1 MADPVVNRIRLIPR
15 PKDFLDRNIGASG
28 ELYYSKT
35 SSTIRAYDGDT
46 RGGTE
51 IVSEANLARTTS
63 NVGIAT
69 VKQTVTVV
77 PATGSDSGNKYQIDG
92 VYRPTLELIKGYTYI
107 FDQSDQTNLYYPNA
121 EGTTLNVHPLFFS
134 ETEDGIH
141 DSAGTYYET
150 GVEYILDNEKVTRA
164 NYLKNF
170 STSTVRKTII
180 TITADT
186 PTNLYYFCQYHS
198 GMGKGIETTSPGGGS
213 ASVSVGTNAPDGPS
227 SGSIWFNSTNG
238 RLYVY
243 LQDADND
250 FWIQPSYPIPSSILD
265 LGITDGD
272 AGQVLKTDGNGNF
285 SFGQGG
291 GSLGDITATGTTLT
305 TSDSSGISFTPSV
318 TMSSDLTVENTLY
331 AESIE
336 TTSTGAPTLVSDS
349 TINLSAQDRVVINK
363 SPIHLASYTTA
374 QRDAIT
380 AINGD
385 VVYNEET
392 NKFQGYA
399 GGSWVDLH

>member
-35 SSTIRAYDGDT
+35 SSTIRAYDGET
-46 RGGTE
+46 RGGAE

-69 VKQTVTVV
+69 VKQTITVV

-92 VYRPTLELIKGYTYI
+92 VYRPSLELIKGYTYI
-107 FDQSDQTNLYYPNA
+107 FDQSDQTNLYYPNG
-121 EGTTLNVHPLFFS
+121 EGTTHNKHPLFFS

-150 GVEYILDNEKVTRA
+150 GVEYILDNEKVTRDKYIKGFA
-164 NYLKNF
+164 
-170 STSTVRKTII
+170 TSTVRRSII
-180 TITADT
+180 TVTADT

-198 GMGKGIETTSPGGGS
+198 GMGKSIETTSPGGGS
-213 ASVSVGTNAPDGPS
+213 ASVSVGSNAPDGPS

-243 LQDADND
+243 LQDANND

-265 LGITDGD
+265 LGITDGTS
-272 AGQVLKTDGNGNF
+272 GQVLKTDGNGNF
-285 SFGQGG
+285 TFGDG
-291 GSLGDITATGTTLT
+291 GSSIGDLTVTGTTLT
-305 TSDSSGISFTPSV
+305 SSDSSGITFTPAV
-318 TMSSDLTVENTLY
+318 TMQSDLTIENTLY
-331 AESIE
+331 ADSIE
-336 TTSTGAPTLVSDS
+336 TTATGAPTLTSDS
-349 TINLSAQDRVVINK
+349 SINLSAQDRVIINK

-374 QRDAIT
+374 QRDNIT

-399 GGSWVDLH
+399 NGSWVDLH